1 MTKNVIYLILI
12 LIFLNSCSTAKDVLT
27 GKKKSNESDQF
38 LIKKKNPL
46 ILPPD
51 FELLPEPKTL
61 NESESNEKKDDI
73 KSILNKNT
81 KISESDSKIQKDNT
95 SLDESI
101 LKKIKK
107 N

>member
-1 MTKNVIYLILI
+1 CT
-12 LIFLNSCSTAKDVLT
+12 TAKDVLS

-51 FELLPEPKTL
+51 FETLPKPNTL
-61 NESESNEKKDDI
+61 NESQLDKEKEDI
-73 KSILNKNT
+73 KSILNKNN
-81 KISESDSKIQKDNT
+81 KISKSESKIQNENT
-95 SLDESI
+95 SLDELI

>member
-1 MTKNVIYLILI
+1 MTKNIIYLILI
-12 LIFLNSCSTAKDVLT
+12 LIFFNSCTTAKDVLS

-51 FELLPEPKTL
+51 FETLPKPNTL
-61 NESESNEKKDDI
+61 NESQLDKEKEDI
-73 KSILNKNT
+73 KSILNKNN
-81 KISESDSKIQKDNT
+81 KISKSESKIQNENT
-95 SLDESI
+95 SLDELI